1 MNKQHVI
8 INGRAYDPVTGLPL
22 KASELV
28 HSKEITPS
36 SHSVTVKRGASVS
49 AVHKR
54 HIQRSA
60 TLNRRHVS
68 RPSHAAKAIAS
79 RPAKQRDLSVPVHAA
94 ISKFTPTSPTP
105 VAPQTPPTQT
115 TVDRP
120 AQTHPVTVRAQRRTP
135 QQRPRVAA
143 PVATQ
148 KRLEHLERSK
158 QPQTTTPQSVPMATP
173 QPKPATLLKNEAIE
187 AALRHEMTP
196 RSSRKTR
203 RAKKQRSPLARW
215 LSLGSIG
222 LSVMLLG
229 GYFTYLIMPNI
240 SVRMA
245 AVQSGIN
252 ASYPGYRPTGYA
264 LRGPITYK
272 NDEISMQFA
281 YADSADS
288 YTITQRRSTW
298 DSAALQHHLAD
309 QRPTVTTAQG
319 LTIYHTG
326 SSAQWVN
333 GGVLY
338 RIDTHAPLSSEQI
351 DKIATSL

>member
-8 INGRAYDPVTGLPL
+8 INGRAYDPVTGMPL
-22 KASELV
+22 KAPELAHSEEV
-28 HSKEITPS
+28 TTS
-36 SHSVTVKRGASVS
+36 SYSVSVKRGAHVS
-49 AVHKR
+49 DVHKR

-60 TLNRRHVS
+60 TLNRRHVA
-68 RPSHAAKAIAS
+68 RPTHAAKAIAS
-79 RPAKQRDLSVPVHAA
+79 RPVKKRDVSIPVHTS
-94 ISKFTPTSPTP
+94 ISKFAPTSSTP
-105 VAPQTPPTQT
+105 AAPKTPPAPI
-115 TVDRP
+115 DRP
-120 AQTHPVTVRAQRRTP
+120 AQAHPVTVRAQKRTP
-135 QQRPRVAA
+135 QQRPRVTT
-143 PVATQ
+143 PVAAQ
-148 KRLEHLERSK
+148 QRLEQIERA
-158 QPQTTTPQSVPMATP
+158 QADTPQPHVAVA
-173 QPKPATLLKNEAIE
+173 QPKPAALLKNDAIE

-196 RSSRKTR
+196 RTSRKTHR
-203 RAKKQRSPLARW
+203 VKKQRSPLARW

-229 GYFTYLIMPNI
+229 GYFTYLTMPNI

-272 NDEISMQFA
+272 NNEISMQFA

-309 QRPTVTTAQG
+309 QRPTVTTTQG
-319 LTIYHTG
+319 LTIYHTD